1 MQTHTASGYLVGIPT
16 KTWAV
21 RSCRRIKFSGSK
33 GICEELRRQKQDSNC
48 YVHEI
53 ATARGRAL
61 HGALRVTPATFCD
74 WVVLAW
80 ISRNCCIALRERMF
94 GDIKC

>member
-1 MQTHTASGYLVGIPT
+1 MQTYTASGYLVGIPT
-16 KTWAV
+16 RTRAV
-21 RSCRRIKFSGSK
+21 RSCWPIKFSESK
-33 GICEELRRQKQDSNC
+33 RIREELRRQKQDSNR

-61 HGALRVTPATFCD
+61 RSALRVTPAAFCE

-80 ISRNCCIALRERMF
+80 ISRNCRIVLRERTLRGLKF
-94 GDIKC
+94 